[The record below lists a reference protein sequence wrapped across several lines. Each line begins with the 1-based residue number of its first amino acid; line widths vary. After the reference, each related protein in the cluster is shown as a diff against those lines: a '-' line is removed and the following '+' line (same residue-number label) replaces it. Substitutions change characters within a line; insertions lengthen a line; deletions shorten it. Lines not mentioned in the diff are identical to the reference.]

1 MQVSI
6 LTIGD
11 EILIGQVVDTNSAW
25 MGQQL
30 NLIGMQVG
38 RIISVGDTL
47 EAIHR
52 GLEMALEDASVVLIT
67 GGLGPTKDDITKKA
81 LAVFFGVELV
91 FHEPTFQ
98 RIGLILEKFN
108 RPVTEAH
115 RLQAFL
121 PANAE
126 VLPNKMGTAPGMW
139 VEWGAKTLIS
149 MPGVPFEMKY
159 LMEYEALPKLR
170 AKYPGTPIGHRTLLT
185 VGEGESTIAARLSTW
200 EDELPDGL
208 KLAYLPSL
216 GQVRLRLTGTGPNA
230 QALNALLDQKAGE
243 LASFVPDCLYGTEL
257 DQLET
262 AIGRMLNARSLYL
275 ATAESCTGGYI
286 SHLITS
292 IPGSSAYFTGGV
304 VAYSNQIKTG
314 QLGVREETL
323 NQFGAVSEQT
333 VREMAAGILERFP
346 AHLALAISGIAGPDG
361 GTPQKPVGTIWI
373 AVGDKQRIQAEQIH
387 AGKDRI
393 KNIQFSSV
401 MALNTLRK
409 FILEHYPLAGAE
421 PGVGSSAS

>member
-6 LTIGD
+6 LTVGD

-30 NLIGMQVG
+30 NLIGMHVG
-38 RIISVGDTL
+38 RVISVGDTL

-52 GLEMALEDASVVLIT
+52 GMEIALEDADVVLIT
-67 GGLGPTKDDITKKA
+67 GGLGPTKDDITKTA
-81 LAVFFGVELV
+81 LAGFMGVKLI
-91 FHEPTFQ
+91 FHEPTFH

-121 PANAE
+121 PENAE

-139 VEWGAKTLIS
+139 MEWGTKNIIS

-159 LMEYEALPKLR
+159 LMEYEVLPKLK

-200 EDELPDGL
+200 ENELPEGL

-216 GQVRLRLTGTGPNA
+216 GQVRLRLTGIGPDA
-230 QALNALLDQKAGE
+230 EALNTLLDQKARE
-243 LASFVPDCLYGTEL
+243 LGSFVPDCLYGTES
-257 DQLET
+257 DQLEA
-262 AIGRMLNARSLYL
+262 AIGRMLSARNLHL

-292 IPGSSAYFTGGV
+292 IPGASTYFTGGV
-304 VAYSNQIKTG
+304 VAYSNQIKAEL
-314 QLGVREETL
+314 LGVQEETL
-323 NQFGAVSEQT
+323 NQFGAVSEHT
-333 VREMAAGILERFP
+333 VREMVSGILMRFP
-346 AHLALAISGIAGPDG
+346 AQVALAISGIAGPDG

-373 AVGDKQRIQAEQIH
+373 AVGDNQRIHTEQIH

-401 MALNTLRK
+401 MALNQLRK
-409 FILEHYPLAGAE
+409 FILEYYPLPGTEPMAG
-421 PGVGSSAS
+421 